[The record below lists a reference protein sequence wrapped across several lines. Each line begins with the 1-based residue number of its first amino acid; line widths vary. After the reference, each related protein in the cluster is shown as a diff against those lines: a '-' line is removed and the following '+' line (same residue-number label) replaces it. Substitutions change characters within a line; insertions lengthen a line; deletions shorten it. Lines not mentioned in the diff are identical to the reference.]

1 MPESVDPARLKIT
14 SPPEAPEV
22 AGTLVGFRCRECGA
36 CVFGPA
42 VFCQACTAFD
52 LEPVDLGQR
61 GQLYSYTIVR
71 IPPAGW
77 PGETPYVLG
86 QVELPAG
93 PQVLAEVI
101 GCDYAD
107 LAIGMAVRLAVQPV
121 PAAHGGADKLV
132 YKWTPDN
139 SPAPSAGTPAVGDAA
154 HYAPVG
160 NAPAPSAGTPAAGD
174 AAHYAPVDNAPSAGT
189 PATGA
194 GK

>member
-1 MPESVDPARLKIT
+1 MAESVDPARLKIT
-14 SPPEAPEV
+14 SLPEATEA
-22 AGTLVGFRCRECGA
+22 AGTLIGFRCRECGA

-101 GCDYAD
+101 GCDYSD
-107 LAIGMAVRLAVQPV
+107 LAIGMAVRLAVRPA
-121 PAAHGGADKLV
+121 PAANGGADKLV
-132 YKWTPDN
+132 YKWTPADAPAN
-139 SPAPSAGTPAVGDAA
+139 ETPADAPSAGI
-154 HYAPVG
+154 
-160 NAPAPSAGTPAAGD
+160 SA
-174 AAHYAPVDNAPSAGT
+174 NAPSAGISA
-189 PATGA
+189 PGA

>member
-22 AGTLVGFRCRECGA
+22 AGTLIGFRCRECGA

-101 GCDYAD
+101 GCDYAE
-107 LAIGMAVRLAVQPV
+107 LAIGMAVRLAVQSV
-121 PAAHGGADKLV
+121 PAANGGADKLV

-160 NAPAPSAGTPAAGD
+160 NAP
-174 AAHYAPVDNAPSAGT
+174 SAGT